1 MKKDKRKKN
10 QWKILME
17 LGPSKT
23 RCSSQALSWPLHVI
37 CPSYKKMMHTAIN
50 NIESESGNPN
60 KSENGNLIE
69 SESGS
74 LIESESGNLIE
85 SESPENA
92 GTKNSSTALRQ
103 HIKNRPDQ
111 PDLER
116 SKLTIVK
123 SKDAKYGLV
132 SLEPFLPASKP
143 MVTAGLMWQPDMCP
157 GQKIMII

>member
-23 RCSSQALSWPLHVI
+23 RCSSQALSWSLHVI

-50 NIESESGNPN
+50 NIESESGN
-60 KSENGNLIE
+60 LIE
-69 SESGS
+69 SESGN
-74 LIESESGNLIE
+74 LIKSESGNLIE

-123 SKDAKYGLV
+123 SKDGKYGLV
-132 SLEPFLPASKP
+132 SLETFLPASKP

-157 GQKIMII
+157 GQKVMIN

>member
-1 MKKDKRKKN
+1 
-10 QWKILME
+10 ME

-50 NIESESGNPN
+50 NIESESGN
-60 KSENGNLIE
+60 
-69 SESGS
+69 

-123 SKDAKYGLV
+123 SKDGKYG
-132 SLEPFLPASKP
+132 
-143 MVTAGLMWQPDMCP
+143 
-157 GQKIMII
+157 

>member
-1 MKKDKRKKN
+1 
-10 QWKILME
+10 
-17 LGPSKT
+17 
-23 RCSSQALSWPLHVI
+23 
-37 CPSYKKMMHTAIN
+37 MMHTAIN
-50 NIESESGNPN
+50 N
-60 KSENGNLIE
+60 IE

-123 SKDAKYGLV
+123 SKDGKYGLI
-132 SLEPFLPASKP
+132 SLETFLPASKP
-143 MVTAGLMWQPDMCP
+143 MVTAGLM
-157 GQKIMII
+157 